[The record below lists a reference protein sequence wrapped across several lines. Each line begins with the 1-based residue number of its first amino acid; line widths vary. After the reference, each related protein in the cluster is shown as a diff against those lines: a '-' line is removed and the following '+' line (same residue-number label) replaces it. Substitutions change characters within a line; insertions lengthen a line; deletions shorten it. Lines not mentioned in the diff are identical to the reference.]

1 MLLLS
6 TGFTWGTFCSNDWML
21 MSGTRITVPVTCAG
35 SRAAMSFSMA
45 MMETYSVPCAPEM
58 SASTLPGLAPLTI
71 TTGML
76 VAASTPA
83 GTSRVPEDFSP
94 GGAEAVPTVNLD
106 CAETEKQPSAAR
118 NGTARMERW
127 RRIIHLPLSSR
138 ELVRAQRGARE
149 WRHLDVVGIPSE
161 V

>member
-6 TGFTWGTFCSNDWML
+6 TGLTWGTFCSKDWIL
-21 MSGTRITVPVTCAG
+21 MRGTRMTVPVTWAG

-45 MMETYSVPCAPEM
+45 MIETYSVPWAPET
-58 SASTLPGLAPLTI
+58 SARTLPGLLPLTT

-76 VAASTPA
+76 VAASTPG

-106 CAETEKQPSAAR
+106 CAEADIQQSETR
-118 NGTARMERW
+118 NIAPRIES
-127 RRIIHLPLSSR
+127 RRR
-138 ELVRAQRGARE
+138 
-149 WRHLDVVGIPSE
+149 
-161 V
+161 